1 MKKLILAVAMLL
13 ATNIT
18 AMADDAN
25 SNETNMVE
33 AYDINVNINSLAKYL
48 ELSDDQIDI
57 VDGIQKGFA
66 DGLRCAATMEDD
78 ESRKNMVSNSIE
90 YDLQNMRYVLTKEQF
105 RKYIKVLNKY
115 SSKKIDKIKNLTL
128 ANNIRY

>member
-1 MKKLILAVAMLL
+1 MKKCILTVAMLL
-13 ATNIT
+13 ATCFSAIADNNESNNI
-18 AMADDAN
+18 
-25 SNETNMVE
+25 EIKK

-90 YDLQNMRYVLTKEQF
+90 YDLQNMRYVLTNEQF
-105 RKYIKVLNKY
+105 RKYIKVLNVTIINRGI
-115 SSKKIDKIKNLTL
+115 KK
-128 ANNIRY
+128 